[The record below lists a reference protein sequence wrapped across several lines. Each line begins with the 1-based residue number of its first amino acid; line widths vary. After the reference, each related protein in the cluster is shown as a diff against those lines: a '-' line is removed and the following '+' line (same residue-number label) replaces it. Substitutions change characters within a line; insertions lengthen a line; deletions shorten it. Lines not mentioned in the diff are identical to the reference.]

1 LSYTSGFIV
10 EVDDFSAVGVF
21 TPPDLTLNTPL
32 TSDLTFS
39 GAFVDRG
46 SFYGKKYLKDI
57 NYYYLF
63 SWEKILRCREEKG
76 RRVFKLYKK
85 KCDD

>member
-1 LSYTSGFIV
+1 MCRQTKMRLWCI
-10 EVDDFSAVGVF
+10 
-21 TPPDLTLNTPL
+21 
-32 TSDLTFS
+32 SDLTFS